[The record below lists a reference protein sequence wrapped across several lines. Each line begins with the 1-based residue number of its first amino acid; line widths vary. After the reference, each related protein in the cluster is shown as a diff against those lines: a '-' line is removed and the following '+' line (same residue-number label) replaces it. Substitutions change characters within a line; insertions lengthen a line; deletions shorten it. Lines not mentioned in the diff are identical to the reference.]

1 MLPGTE
7 NADAIS
13 DNIIFGIKNTK
24 IHGSIFIKKRQ
35 PKEYQNFLAKD
46 LNDQHIGKN
55 IKKTENENTKKQVYI
70 FSQIKLNRLFNV
82 NLTYLTD
89 YLFSFIQ
96 TKITREKGVKLKDI
110 TKQKILQRIITPLS
124 IEKTSMSKVQIIL
137 LDVWLIKIS

>member
-1 MLPGTE
+1 M
-7 NADAIS
+7 
-13 DNIIFGIKNTK
+13 
-24 IHGSIFIKKRQ
+24 
-35 PKEYQNFLAKD
+35 
-46 LNDQHIGKN
+46 
-55 IKKTENENTKKQVYI
+55 
-70 FSQIKLNRLFNV
+70 KLNRLFNV

>member
-1 MLPGTE
+1 M
-7 NADAIS
+7 
-13 DNIIFGIKNTK
+13 
-24 IHGSIFIKKRQ
+24 
-35 PKEYQNFLAKD
+35 
-46 LNDQHIGKN
+46 
-55 IKKTENENTKKQVYI
+55 
-70 FSQIKLNRLFNV
+70 KLNRLFNV

-96 TKITREKGVKLKDI
+96 TIITREKGVKLKDI